1 MVMNWKGEIRDYYS
15 VVMNWKGE
23 IRDYYSVVM
32 NWKGEIRDY
41 YSCNELEGRNKGLL

>member
-1 MVMNWKGEIRDYYS
+1 M
-15 VVMNWKGE
+15 VMNWKGE

>member
-1 MVMNWKGEIRDYYS
+1 M
-15 VVMNWKGE
+15 VMNWKGE

-41 YSCNELEGRNKGLL
+41 YSCNELEGRNKVLL

>member
-1 MVMNWKGEIRDYYS
+1 MNWKGEIRDYYS

-41 YSCNELEGRNKGLL
+41 YSCNELEGRNKVLL

>member
-41 YSCNELEGRNKGLL
+41 YSCNELEGRNKVLL